1 MRNNSALQSGRPS
14 PRLLPGARRLASVLL
29 GASLSLLALGA
40 QALGCRSATPAEA
53 AVYTLPQLMPGV
65 TSPRD
70 GTCFIGGL
78 KVPGSDGT
86 LLSANVFLPRQDPNG
101 A

>member
-1 MRNNSALQSGRPS
+1 MRSWRLSGAPAPSSRASSRPFAGRLISAALGLGCGLGLS
-14 PRLLPGARRLASVLL
+14 LASL
-29 GASLSLLALGA
+29 GAH
-40 QALGCRSATPAEA
+40 ALGCRTATPAEA

-86 LLSANVFLPRQDPNG
+86 LLSANVFLPR
-101 A
+101 